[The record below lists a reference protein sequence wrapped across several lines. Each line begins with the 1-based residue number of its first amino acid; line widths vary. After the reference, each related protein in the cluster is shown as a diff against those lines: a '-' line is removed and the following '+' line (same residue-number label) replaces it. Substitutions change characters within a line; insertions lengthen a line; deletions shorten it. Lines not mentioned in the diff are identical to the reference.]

1 MSIDSYF
8 PPSPNLA
15 VDPTS
20 TFSLGEELDRV
31 MSHMKQ
37 KAPRHFRE
45 LREMH
50 SRLQLPSSDAGQL
63 ECGGWGIVDA
73 TGEQE
78 TIYHTLQQFAKQP
91 LMPEQYELHLL
102 VNTDKQRL
110 RESQGTQRLEQTVDA
125 IDQFQS
131 DHPACPI
138 RYTTQIYDWPQS
150 IAAIR
155 ADLSEVSGYDLWMRG
170 RETSLPAL
178 FVDADATY
186 MNEGFLASTIATHRQ
201 PRPDQTTRPADIM
214 IGKLV
219 YDQVAE
225 LPRTSA
231 VNQLLGAVTL
241 ALKALRDFNP
251 LYAAS
256 GPETAVDMAT
266 YFAAGGLQRTC
277 TLGEIKTLVTTIADA
292 RMLKTDHG
300 NVAKVLA
307 VENSDALLKT
317 SSRRLVAAMAQN
329 VTPMKAWLGE
339 GEDDG
344 SGAYAKMDFSQDHE
358 LRFNSPDITRAEQ
371 NAQEYFVKWT
381 EDIMQMLA
389 RPLLPPNRYDKLQQT
404 IYGNMR
410 DNLSAVNLMRHAA
423 SLFRELANKRT
434 PM

>member
-1 MSIDSYF
+1 MSIESYF
-8 PPSPNLA
+8 PPNPNLA

-20 TFSLGEELDRV
+20 TFNLGEELDRV
-31 MSHMKQ
+31 MGHMKR

-45 LREMH
+45 LREAH
-50 SRLQLPSSDAGQL
+50 DRLQPPLSDAEQL
-63 ECGGWGIVDA
+63 ECSGWGIVDA

-78 TIYHTLQQFAKQP
+78 TIYHTLQQFATQN
-91 LMPEQYELHLL
+91 LTPERYELHLL

-110 RESQGTQRLEQTVDA
+110 REGRGTQRLEQTVDA
-125 IDQFQS
+125 IKQFQN
-131 DHPACPI
+131 DHPTCPV
-138 RYTTQIYDWPQS
+138 RYTTQIYEWPQS

-178 FVDADATY
+178 FVDADATH
-186 MNEGFLASTIATHRQ
+186 MGEGFLASTIATHRQ
-201 PRPDQTTRPADIM
+201 PRPGQTTRPADVM

-225 LPRTSA
+225 LPRASA

-241 ALKALRDFNP
+241 TLEALRDFNP

-256 GPETAVDMAT
+256 GPETAVDMVT
-266 YFAAGGLQRTC
+266 YFASGGLQRTY
-277 TLGEIKTLVTTIADA
+277 TIGEIKTLVMAIADA

-307 VENSDALLKT
+307 VENSGALLKT
-317 SSRRLVAAMAQN
+317 SPRRLVAAMARN
-329 VTPMKAWLGE
+329 VTPMKAWFGE

-344 SGAYAKMDFSQDHE
+344 SGACATMNFSQDHE
-358 LRFNSPDITRAEQ
+358 LRFNLPDITQAEQ
-371 NAQEYFVKWT
+371 NAQEYFFKWT

-404 IYGNMR
+404 IYDNMR
-410 DNLSAVNLMRHAA
+410 GNLSAVNVMRHAA
-423 SLFRELANKRT
+423 SSFRALANKRT
-434 PM
+434 HM